1 MIIDVKTKFYNI
13 IKDLGYTIYDN
24 PYTIDGQRRHLPY
37 CQIRTN
43 NIKRAMFQQNFINA
57 VEFKV
62 DMWSKYSGEKE
73 ILEMEKKIAGSL
85 EKLYE
90 LDPVVFVIEKSFKIL
105 DDKSTGAVMKHAIA
119 VYDIALEGKETNDGN
134 TNN

>member
-24 PYTIDGQRRHLPY
+24 PYTIDGKRRHLPY

-43 NIKRAMFQQNFINA
+43 NIKRAMFQQNFINT

-62 DMWSKYSGEKE
+62 DISIGGLVQNRYTCIGIGKQFSIIEGEVN
-73 ILEMEKKIAGSL
+73 I
-85 EKLYE
+85 
-90 LDPVVFVIEKSFKIL
+90 
-105 DDKSTGAVMKHAIA
+105 
-119 VYDIALEGKETNDGN
+119 
-134 TNN
+134 